1 MRRHRAMS
9 RTSSSDAL
17 AILTVDA
24 SGIDLSFPERLERD
38 PVRVDRRRDAGIQ
51 RDHQADFADLV
62 GCAAVGERAVDVDLE
77 LGGPVDRRASEEEV
91 RDIALWRRMRE
102 HNYRIV
108 GKYPEGQNVWL
119 NAKDPQG
126 NFLGGFRGEIRRGN
140 CL

>member
-24 SGIDLSFPERLERD
+24 SDIDLSFPERLERD
-38 PVRVDRRRDAGIQ
+38 PVCVDRRRDAGIQ

-77 LGGPVDRRASEEEV
+77 LGGPVDCRVHPKDDQTA
-91 RDIALWRRMRE
+91 DFALEARPGADQPSP
-102 HNYRIV
+102 Y
-108 GKYPEGQNVWL
+108 
-119 NAKDPQG
+119 A
-126 NFLGGFRGEIRRGN
+126 
-140 CL
+140 